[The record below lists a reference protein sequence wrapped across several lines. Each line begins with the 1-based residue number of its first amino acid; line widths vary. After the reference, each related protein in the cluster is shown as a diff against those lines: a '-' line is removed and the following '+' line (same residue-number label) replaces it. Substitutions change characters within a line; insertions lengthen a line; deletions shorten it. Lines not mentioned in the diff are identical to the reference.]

1 RPDGQV
7 IHFDLEASRK
17 HRLLN
22 GLDDIG
28 MTLERAPDIASFE
41 EKLATERPWA

>member
-1 RPDGQV
+1 M

-28 MTLERAPDIASFE
+28 MTLERAPGISTFE
-41 EKLATERPWA
+41 QKLAEDRPWA